1 MSNEVTQWQHLSGEA
16 AAGRLRL
23 DESVGVDCLGA
34 CEQLLADFEDLAR
47 LAKQAQQVRGFG
59 GFDSGHQLAA
69 MYKGKG
75 VGGVD
80 SIDSVIEQ
88 HKQVVALIRDTISA
102 SVTRVGSQDD
112 SSSQTISAI
121 EPG

>member
-1 MSNEVTQWQHLSGEA
+1 
-16 AAGRLRL
+16 
-23 DESVGVDCLGA
+23 
-34 CEQLLADFEDLAR
+34 
-47 LAKQAQQVRGFG
+47 
-59 GFDSGHQLAA
+59 